1 MRGSG
6 DLIQLP
12 LRGTFLLLAHPVL
25 DGHLYGVFASPV
37 TLRGEIHF
45 VLQGTDPDEPPVLA
59 GHEAATCLQVLKS
72 FHGMVEGRNMEDIHF
87 YAYYDGAWQHIVFV
101 EWHPERQEKS
111 WPDCDSGA
119 ALGDPIIERVDS
131 ESLVR
136 GPAKDDFDEHPLIY
150 WCHSN
155 DAIKKAIRTHEDEL
169 DSHARSVEVQVP
181 FGAISYGATEIR
193 SRVGLF
199 AKRKDVLRMR
209 MRALELGSKV
219 IYMTP
224 IVAANA
230 RTGWAV
236 VAVVFKELRNNV
248 QVFEPGTHSVPTWK
262 LESLRDDFA
271 RHGVNAEI
279 LSETS
284 WRVELA
290 TEVDL
295 SDYDSSGDM
304 VFRRGAYTFE
314 FTGEPERIRIV
325 PCVP

>member
-1 MRGSG
+1 
-6 DLIQLP
+6 
-12 LRGTFLLLAHPVL
+12 
-25 DGHLYGVFASPV
+25 
-37 TLRGEIHF
+37 
-45 VLQGTDPDEPPVLA
+45 
-59 GHEAATCLQVLKS
+59 
-72 FHGMVEGRNMEDIHF
+72 
-87 YAYYDGAWQHIVFV
+87 
-101 EWHPERQEKS
+101 
-111 WPDCDSGA
+111 
-119 ALGDPIIERVDS
+119 
-131 ESLVR
+131 
-136 GPAKDDFDEHPLIY
+136 
-150 WCHSN
+150 
-155 DAIKKAIRTHEDEL
+155 
-169 DSHARSVEVQVP
+169 
-181 FGAISYGATEIR
+181 
-193 SRVGLF
+193 
-199 AKRKDVLRMR
+199 MR